1 MSESFAE
8 LFEKSLDNIEL
19 KVGSIVNAKVTE
31 IGKDFVV
38 VNAGL
43 KSEEFI
49 PVAEF
54 TKPSGEMT
62 VAVGDEVEVALEDVE
77 NGFGETKLSHEKAKR
92 IKTWKKLEGYLESQ
106 ETIIGYINTRIK
118 GGFSVDVDGVQ
129 AFLPGSL
136 VDVRPIK
143 DPSLLEGKES
153 ELKVVSLD
161 ERRNNIVVSR
171 RAVIESEY
179 QAEREQLLATL
190 KEGDVVKGI
199 VKNLTDYG
207 AFVDLGGLD
216 GLLHITDISWKRIK
230 YPSEVIN
237 IGDDLEVK
245 ILSFDKEKGRVSLGL
260 KQLKEDPWSDL
271 TRRLQAGS
279 RVFGKVSNIT
289 DYGCFV
295 EVEEGIEGLVHV
307 SEMDWTNKNVNH
319 KKLVTIGQE
328 VEVMILEI
336 NEKSRRISLGMK
348 QCLPN
353 PWAEFTENFKKD
365 DVIKGNIRS
374 ITDFGIFIGLEGNI
388 DGLVH
393 LSDLSWTQQGEQA
406 IREYTKGQEVEAIIL
421 AIDPEKERIS
431 LGVKQL
437 DKDPFAIFLTK
448 SSRGSSVAGK
458 ISEVTATSATVDL
471 GDEIFG
477 KLRASDYSKDRI
489 DDLTTVLNVGDD
501 ITAQITNIDRKTKY
515 VSLSV
520 IAKEMSDEKQ
530 VIKDYMRSD
539 TKPTSTS
546 LGDIFSA
553 ALKEED

>member
-31 IGKDFVV
+31 VGKDFVV

-43 KSEEFI
+43 KSEGFI
-49 PVAEF
+49 PVSEF
-54 TKPSGEMT
+54 TKASGECS
-62 VAVGDEVEVALEDVE
+62 VEIGDEVEVALEAVE

-92 IKTWKKLEGYLESQ
+92 IKTWKKLEGFLESQ
-106 ETIIGYINTRIK
+106 ETIMGHINVRIK
-118 GGFSVDVDGVQ
+118 GGFSVDVDGIQ

-143 DPSLLEGKES
+143 DTSFLEGTES

-161 ERRNNIVVSR
+161 EKRNNIVVSR

-179 QAEREQLLATL
+179 QVEREQLLSTL
-190 KEGDVVKGI
+190 KEGDVLKGI

-237 IGDDLEVK
+237 IGDEFDVK

-271 TRRLQAGS
+271 SRRIQEGN
-279 RVFGKVSNIT
+279 RIFGKVSNIT

-295 EVEEGIEGLVHV
+295 EIEEGIEGLVHV

-319 KKLVTIGQE
+319 KKLVSIGQE
-328 VEVMILEI
+328 VEVMVLDI

-353 PWAEFTENFKKD
+353 PWTEFTENYKKD
-365 DVIKGNIRS
+365 DVIEGKIRS
-374 ITDFGIFIGLEGNI
+374 ITDFGIFIGLDGNI

-393 LSDLSWTQQGEQA
+393 VSDLSWTKSEKDA
-406 IREYTKGQEVEAIIL
+406 IREYSKGDEVKAIVL
-421 AIDPEKERIS
+421 AIDSDKERIS
-431 LGVKQL
+431 LGIKQL
-437 DKDPFAIFLTK
+437 DNDPFASFLTK
-448 SSRGSSVAGK
+448 SSRGNSVTGK
-458 ISEVTATSATVDL
+458 VSEVTKAVATIDL
-471 GDEIFG
+471 GDDIFG
-477 KLRASDYSKDRI
+477 KLRVNDYSKDRI
-489 DDLTTVLNVGDD
+489 DDLSTVLNVGDE
-501 ITAQITNIDRKTKY
+501 ITAQVTNIDKKTRFI
-515 VSLSV
+515 SLSV
-520 IAKEMSDEKQ
+520 IAKEISDEKQ

-539 TKPTSTS
+539 NKPTSTS
-546 LGDIFSA
+546 LGDIFNE
-553 ALKEED
+553 LKEED